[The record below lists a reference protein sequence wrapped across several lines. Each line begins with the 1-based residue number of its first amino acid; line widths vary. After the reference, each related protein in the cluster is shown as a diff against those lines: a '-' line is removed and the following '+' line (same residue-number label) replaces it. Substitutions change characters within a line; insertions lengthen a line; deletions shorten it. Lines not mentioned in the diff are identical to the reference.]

1 MLRNAA
7 LSLPGMFFALVSA
20 LCAASSATAATEI
33 RFWHAMSGA
42 RGEALEQL
50 VERFNASQREYRV
63 VARYKGT
70 YEQTLALS
78 LGSRKSIWGPHL
90 FQVYEAGTAAVMGR
104 DLVVRPLWK
113 VMQEAGQPLA
123 TDYLPAVAAHFSDA
137 QGRLQALPFN
147 LSTPILYYN
156 RDAFR
161 KAKLDPSRPPRTWY
175 DMPAV
180 LGALVDSG
188 ASCALT
194 TTAPSWVLLENM
206 SAWHNEEF
214 ATAHNGLDGAGARLA
229 FNHGLMVRWIS
240 MLSTWRKAG
249 YFTYAGRG
257 NEGESRFASGEC
269 AVLTA
274 SSASYA
280 DLKARARFDL
290 GVAQLPYYDDLSD
303 APQNTLIGGA
313 GLWVIAGKTRQE
325 YRGIAS
331 FIAFLARPSAEA
343 EWQRKTGDMPL
354 STRLYEQLRVRGFYA
369 SNPAQ
374 GIALAQLQRKRPTPD
389 SQGLRIAEMPQI
401 RGIVDEE
408 LELVWGGKKNP
419 IEALNSAVDRG
430 NALLVKAAA
439 RERE

>member
-7 LSLPGMFFALVSA
+7 FSVPGLLFALLSA
-20 LCAASSATAATEI
+20 LCAASPAGAATEI

-42 RGEALEQL
+42 RGEALESL
-50 VERFNASQREYRV
+50 VERFNASQREYHV
-63 VARYKGT
+63 VARYKGS
-70 YEQTLALS
+70 YEQTLALA
-78 LGSRKSIWGPHL
+78 LGSRKSVWGPHL
-90 FQVYEAGTAAVMGR
+90 FQVYEAGTAEVMGR

-113 VMQEAGQPLA
+113 VMAEAGQPLA
-123 TDYLPAVAAHFSDA
+123 TDYLSAIGAHFSDA
-137 QGRLQALPFN
+137 QGRLLALPFN
-147 LSTPILYYN
+147 LSTPVLYYN

-161 KAKLDPSRPPRTWY
+161 KAKLDPSHPPRTWY
-175 DMPAV
+175 EMPAV
-180 LGALVDSG
+180 LGALVESG
-188 ASCALT
+188 RTCAFT

-206 SAWHNEEF
+206 STWHNEEF
-214 ATAHNGLDGAGARLA
+214 ATEHNGLDGSDARLA
-229 FNHGLMVRWIS
+229 FNHSLMVRWIS

-257 NEGESRFASGEC
+257 AEGENRFASGEC

-280 DLKARARFDL
+280 ELRARAKFDL
-290 GVAQLPYYDDLSD
+290 GVAQFPYYDDLND

-313 GLWVIAGKTRQE
+313 GLWAIAGKSRQE

-331 FIAFLARPSAEA
+331 FVAFLARPQTQA
-343 EWQRKTGDMPL
+343 EWQKRTGDMPL
-354 STRLYEQLRVRGFYA
+354 SAALYESLRARGFYA
-369 SNPAQ
+369 ANPAQ
-374 GIALAQLQRKRPTPD
+374 AIALAQLQRKRPTRD
-389 SQGLRIAEMPQI
+389 SQGLRIAQMPQI

-430 NALLVKAAA
+430 NALLIKAAA
-439 RERE
+439 QERD